1 MTSYHLIKDKIEL
14 ADNNSFSIDTL
25 ATVFNCD
32 EINRLD
38 GIKFIWKKERKWVH
52 IRKSNTE
59 PIVRVFAEAETQE
72 DAIELVNYLKKSL

>member
-32 EINRLD
+32 EINQLD
-38 GIKFIWKKERKWVH
+38 GIKFIWKKEHKWVH

-72 DAIELVNYLKKSL
+72 DAIELVNYLKNSL